1 MNSINVSA
9 KQLRRAAEIKDKI
22 EALENELSQILGNGQ
37 SASSAPASA
46 PASAKKRTISAA
58 GRAKIAAAARA
69 RWARVRAEKKK

>member
-22 EALENELSQILGNGQ
+22 EALEKELSTILGN
-37 SASSAPASA
+37 SPAAAPAAPAASSR
-46 PASAKKRTISAA
+46 KRTISAA
-58 GRAKIAAAARA
+58 GRARIAAAARA

>member
-1 MNSINVSA
+1 MNSLNVSA

-22 EALENELSQILGNGQ
+22 EALENELSSILGNGKPAVAAPA
-37 SASSAPASA
+37 ASS
-46 PASAKKRTISAA
+46 KKRTISAA

>member
-22 EALENELSQILGNGQ
+22 EALEKELSTILGNSQ
-37 SASSAPASA
+37 AAAPAAPAASSS
-46 PASAKKRTISAA
+46 KKRTISAA
-58 GRAKIAAAARA
+58 GRARIAAAARA